1 MSEDKFA
8 ALSSGLLARKGAA
21 KPAMR
26 RQGFINPQGDVTE
39 DLGWNDMGFEGPK
52 PVDSDTEFHGEAP
65 LPEVRRQ
72 QDQLNEGLQGEHGTN
87 GAIPDDGGFMPE
99 REPYKVDGHG
109 GLTPMGQEDQDDE
122 DDADA
127 EYAAD
132 AEAESEEETEAS
144 NGVEAEADQAE
155 AVEAEAEADEA
166 EADADETNGS
176 TPGLSIYRR
185 TASNG
190 ETSDD
195 QPRKKMQALPEP
207 QPVTPAAAPKA
218 TKPIDRAADKVPA
231 REKVAFTLRLDK
243 DRHLKLR
250 LASAVTNQSA
260 QRLVT
265 EALDRFLEEHPDV
278 QALSGHAGG
287 KTH

>member
-1 MSEDKFA
+1 MSEEKFA

-52 PVDSDTEFHGEAP
+52 PVDAETEFHGEAP
-65 LPEVRRQ
+65 MPEVHRQ
-72 QDQLNEGLQGEHGTN
+72 QDQLAEGLQDEQDPHQ
-87 GAIPDDGGFMPE
+87 AIPENGGFMPE
-99 REPYKVDGHG
+99 HEPYKADGHG
-109 GLTPMGQEDQDDE
+109 GLTPMGQEDLDDE
-122 DDADA
+122 DEAEVEYEADA
-127 EYAAD
+127 ED
-132 AEAESEEETEAS
+132 EFEAESEAA
-144 NGVEAEADQAE
+144 NG
-155 AVEAEAEADEA
+155 AEAEADGEA
-166 EADADETNGS
+166 EADEDDTNGS
-176 TPGLSIYRR
+176 VHGLSVYGRSS
-185 TASNG
+185 SNG
-190 ETSDD
+190 DTSEP
-195 QPRKKMQALPEP
+195 QTRKKIQALPEQ
-207 QPVTPAAAPKA
+207 QPVISVARPEA
-218 TKPIDRAADKVPA
+218 KPPVDRAADKVPA

-265 EALDRFLEEHPDV
+265 EALDRFLEEHPEV

>member
-1 MSEDKFA
+1 MMSEDKFA

-52 PVDSDTEFHGEAP
+52 PVDAETEFHGEAP
-65 LPEVRRQ
+65 MPEVLRQ
-72 QDQLNEGLQGEHGTN
+72 QDQLSEGLQDDHDPQEE
-87 GAIPDDGGFMPE
+87 IPENGGFMTE
-99 REPYKVDGHG
+99 HEPYKADGHG
-109 GLTPMGQEDQDDE
+109 GLTPMGQEDLDDE
-122 DDADA
+122 DEAEAEYEADA
-127 EYAAD
+127 ED
-132 AEAESEEETEAS
+132 EFEAESEEA
-144 NGVEAEADQAE
+144 NGI
-155 AVEAEAEADEA
+155 EAEAEVEA
-166 EADADETNGS
+166 EGEAEDDDTNGS
-176 TPGLSIYRR
+176 VHGLSVYGQ
-185 TASNG
+185 ASSNG
-190 ETSDD
+190 DTSDT
-195 QPRKKMQALPEP
+195 QPRKKMQALPER
-207 QPVTPAAAPKA
+207 QPVISIARPDTAPSV
-218 TKPIDRAADKVPA
+218 DRAADKVPA

-265 EALDRFLEEHPDV
+265 EALDRFLEEHPEV
-278 QALSGHAGG
+278 QALSGNAGG

>member
-1 MSEDKFA
+1 MSEEKFA

-72 QDQLNEGLQGEHGTN
+72 QDQLNEGLQDELGAN
-87 GAIPDDGGFMPE
+87 GVIPDDGGFMPE

-132 AEAESEEETEAS
+132 AEAETEEESETA
-144 NGVEAEADQAE
+144 NGVGAE
-155 AVEAEAEADEA
+155 AVEAEADDAEADE
-166 EADADETNGS
+166 DETNGS
-176 TPGLSIYRR
+176 SPGLSIYRR
-185 TASNG
+185 AASNG
-190 ETSDD
+190 ETSDA

-207 QPVTPAAAPKA
+207 QPTETVHVPVAA
-218 TKPIDRAADKVPA
+218 KPVDRAADKVPA

-278 QALSGHAGG
+278 QALSGHADG

>member
-1 MSEDKFA
+1 MSEEKFA

-52 PVDSDTEFHGEAP
+52 PVDSETEFHGEAP

-72 QDQLNEGLQGEHGTN
+72 QDQLTEGLQDDQDAN
-87 GAIPDDGGFMPE
+87 GVIPEDGGFMPE
-99 REPYKVDGHG
+99 HEPYKVDGHG
-109 GLTPMGQEDQDDE
+109 GLTPMGQEDLDE
-122 DDADA
+122 EDEAEA
-127 EYAAD
+127 EYEAD
-132 AEAESEEETEAS
+132 AEAEI
-144 NGVEAEADQAE
+144 EAESE
-155 AVEAEAEADEA
+155 AINGEDTEIED
-166 EADADETNGS
+166 DETNGS
-176 TPGLSIYRR
+176 AHGLSIYGR
-185 TASNG
+185 APSNG
-190 ETSDD
+190 ETSDA

-207 QPVTPAAAPKA
+207 QPVKPAAAPEA
-218 TKPIDRAADKVPA
+218 TKTVDRAADKVPA

-265 EALDRFLEEHPDV
+265 EALDRFLEEHPEV